1 MENRKLFTPIKIGN
15 VELPNRMIMAAM
27 ETGFCNDTDSLIND
41 KIVNY
46 FKLRAKGHPGLII
59 VGGGMIDPENRATK
73 DMINICDDTSLEG
86 LKRLTDAI
94 HEEGTKCFIQL
105 LHAGAYARSS
115 VYDGPG
121 PVAPSPVKSNFT
133 GEVPHE
139 LTVEEI
145 LRIEKLYGQAV
156 DRARRAGFDGV
167 EICTNS
173 GYLHGQFLSAVTNKR
188 TDKYGGDLDHR
199 LTFLRET
206 LAEIRSAVGDDF
218 PVSVRLGGNDLVPG
232 GNTLEDA
239 VEVAK
244 AAEQAGASM
253 ISVTGGWHEAQVP
266 QVTPDV
272 PAGVYFLFGRK
283 IKEAVTIPVTQSNRM
298 NPQLAE
304 EIVGNGITDMI
315 TMARPFL
322 AEPQL
327 ADKAKAEDYGSIRPC
342 LSCNQGCLD
351 NLMRQREIHCLV
363 NATVGREDVL
373 APDGVAA
380 EDIPAEDPSRILVV
394 GAGVAGLEFARV
406 AASKGHDVTIWEKS
420 LQTGGQVNLASVPES
435 KRTFSKIIDYLTDA
449 CLQAGVGLAM
459 GMEASADAIAASLE
473 DGTFDKVVIAAGA
486 VPITP
491 HIDTE
496 EGANVVQAWDV
507 LAGDAATGNKVAVIG
522 GGAVGVET
530 AVHLA
535 KEGTLTPEQFTFL
548 YKNHVESPEY
558 LESLLY
564 KGVKDVSLLE
574 MTPKIG
580 KDIGPTTKWIAMTD
594 LKKHGVK
601 QHKNSRVL
609 RITGEG
615 VYYEF
620 IDPKA
625 ENPQPEERFLEADTV
640 VLAIGAKPEDGLYGK
655 LSSKYEGRIYNIG
668 DSSGIGKAIDAI
680 EAAYKLAAE
689 I

>member
-1 MENRKLFTPIKIGN
+1 MKTRKIFTPITVGN
-15 VELPNRMIMAAM
+15 VTLPNRIIMAAM
-27 ETGFCNDTDSLIND
+27 ETGFCNETDSLIND
-41 KIVNY
+41 KVVNY

-73 DMINICDDTSLEG
+73 DMINICDDTSLDG
-86 LKRLTDAI
+86 LRRLTATI

-133 GEVPHE
+133 GEIPHE
-139 LTVEEI
+139 LTEEEI
-145 LRIEKLYGQAV
+145 LRIEKLYAQAV
-156 DRARRAGFDGV
+156 DRAARAGFDGV

-173 GYLHGQFLSAVTNKR
+173 GYLHGQFLSAITNKR
-188 TDKYGGDLDHR
+188 TDRYGGDLEHR
-199 LTFLRET
+199 MTFLRET
-206 LAEIRSAVGDDF
+206 LAEIRKTVGESF
-218 PVSVRLGGNDLVPG
+218 PISVRLGGNDLVPG

-272 PAGVYFLFGRK
+272 PAGAYLLFGRQ
-283 IKEAVTIPVTQSNRM
+283 IKEAVSIPVTQSNRM

-304 EIVGNGITDMI
+304 EIVGSGMTDMI

-322 AEPQL
+322 ADPQL
-327 ADKAKAEDYGSIRPC
+327 ADKAKAGDYGSIRPC

-351 NLMRQREIHCLV
+351 NLMRQKEIHCLV

-373 APDGVAA
+373 AAGGVAS
-380 EDIPAEDPSRILVV
+380 EDIPAEDPAKILVV
-394 GAGVAGLEFARV
+394 GAGVAGMEFARV
-406 AASKGHDVTIWEKS
+406 AASKGHRVTIWEKS
-420 LQTGGQVNLASVPES
+420 LQTGGQVNLAAVPES
-435 KRTFSKIIDYLTDA
+435 KRTFSNIIDYLTDA
-449 CLQAGVGLAM
+449 CLKAGVDLVM
-459 GMEASADAIAASLE
+459 GMEASHGTIAASLD
-473 DGTFDKVVIAAGA
+473 DGTFDKVVIASGA
-486 VPITP
+486 APVAPPIE
-491 HIDTE
+491 TE

-507 LAGDAATGNKVAVIG
+507 LAGDADTGNKVAVIG

-530 AVHLA
+530 AIHLA
-535 KEGTLTPEQFTFL
+535 KEGTLTAEQFTFL
-548 YKNHVESPEY
+548 YENHVEDPDC

-564 KGVKDVSLLE
+564 VGVKDVSLLE
-574 MTPKIG
+574 MTPKVG
-580 KDIGPTTKWIAMTD
+580 KDIGPTTKWIAMRD
-594 LKKHGVK
+594 LKKYGVM
-601 QHKNSRVL
+601 QHKNSRLL
-609 RITGEG
+609 RITREG
-615 VYYEF
+615 VYYEYS
-620 IDPKA
+620 DPKA
-625 ENPQPEERFLEADTV
+625 EKPEPEERFLEADTV
-640 VLAIGAKPEDGLYGK
+640 VLAMGARPEDGLYRE
-655 LSSKYEGRIYNIG
+655 LSSKYEGKIYNIG

-680 EAAYKLAAE
+680 EAAYRLAAE